1 MPTEFTLEDVNDYFT
16 HLNPIAK
23 KISFDI
29 DETKSAYEHIWAKL
43 NTNEHNEIINET
55 LMKPEISL
63 RYFDNFSITTTA
75 SSLSLS
81 SMVTP
86 SQNEEP
92 SKRPASQPNHHHH
105 HNHSL
110 DTRRFYD
117 FDGRNLSTYSSQKVG
132 LKIVHDDTLGT
143 FRDGHS
149 MPFSYKTKSQ
159 INLKL
164 FLDENSGSMS
174 SSQIKSEV
182 LQKQQPLPNKSDEPK
197 SLPPVVDSEVLQIS
211 AEALKKLQTELTN
224 NLINRNNKSESSTNE
239 NTSNINQGLKSFDNI
254 DAKYQR
260 FYDDSKDVGVG
271 NQSTPSHTEL
281 NLRKLISKNGK
292 SIATKF
298 HHSKYGYND
307 TTDDDDDLERVNLMM
322 NCCSLSAGGMTT
334 SSSSA
339 PSEDDEKTLCEDLKG
354 LLENDGLRKGF
365 DFLNNW

>member
-1 MPTEFTLEDVNDYFT
+1 MPIEFSIEDVNDYFT
-16 HLNPIAK
+16 QLNPIAK

-29 DETKSAYEHIWAKL
+29 DETKSAYEHIWTKL

-55 LMKPEISL
+55 LIKPEISL

-81 SMVTP
+81 SMVSPTQTDAP
-86 SQNEEP
+86 P
-92 SKRPASQPNHHHH
+92 KRPASQPSQRNHIL
-105 HNHSL
+105 N
-110 DTRRFYD
+110 TRSYYD
-117 FDGRNLSTYSSQKVG
+117 FDGRNLSTYSDQKVG
-132 LKIVHDDTLGT
+132 LKLVHDDTLGT

-164 FLDENSGSMS
+164 FLEENRTGLVR
-174 SSQIKSEV
+174 SSQNRCENIQKKPLLNNKSE
-182 LQKQQPLPNKSDEPK
+182 EPK
-197 SLPPVVDSEVLQIS
+197 SMLPIENEIMQIS
-211 AEALKKLQTELTN
+211 AEALKQLQTELTT
-224 NLINRNNKSESSTNE
+224 NLLIRNNKNESAPVE
-239 NTSNINQGLKSFDNI
+239 NTSNIKQDLKSFDDI
-254 DAKYQR
+254 DGKYQR
-260 FYDDSKDVGVG
+260 FYDDSKDGGVG
-271 NQSTPSHTEL
+271 NQSTPSHSTEL

-307 TTDDDDDLERVNLMM
+307 NTDDDDDLERVNLMM

>member
-1 MPTEFTLEDVNDYFT
+1 MPTEFSVENVNDYFT
-16 HLNPIAK
+16 KLNPIAM

-29 DETKSAYEHIWAKL
+29 DETKSAYGHIWEKL

-92 SKRPASQPNHHHH
+92 AKRPASQPNHHY
-105 HNHSL
+105 L
-110 DTRRFYD
+110 DTRRYYD
-117 FDGRNLSTYSSQKVG
+117 FDGRNLSTFSDQKVG
-132 LKIVHDDTLGT
+132 LKLVHDETFGT

-164 FLDENSGSMS
+164 FADEGADLMR
-174 SSQIKSEV
+174 SSQIKSTGISEA
-182 LQKQQPLPNKSDEPK
+182 LQKPLPKKSDEPK
-197 SLPPVVDSEVLQIS
+197 VCTTAADSEVLQIS
-211 AEALKKLQTELTN
+211 AEALKKLQTELAS
-224 NLINRNNKSESSTNE
+224 NLLNRNKSESTPE
-239 NTSNINQGLKSFDNI
+239 NTTNITQGLKSFDNI

-260 FYDDSKDVGVG
+260 FYDDSKDSEIDNLPVSS
-271 NQSTPSHTEL
+271 NNEM
-281 NLRKLISKNGK
+281 NLRKLIAKNGK

-307 TTDDDDDLERVNLMM
+307 TTDDDDEFERVNLMM

>member
-1 MPTEFTLEDVNDYFT
+1 MPTEFSMDDVNDYFT
-16 HLNPIAK
+16 KLNPIAM

-43 NTNEHNEIINET
+43 NTSEHNEIINET

-92 SKRPASQPNHHHH
+92 TKRPSSQPC

-117 FDGRNLSTYSSQKVG
+117 FDGRNLSTYSDQKVG
-132 LKIVHDDTLGT
+132 LKLVHDDTLGT

-164 FLDENSGSMS
+164 FLDEGSCLMR
-174 SSQIKSEV
+174 SSQIKPSGISEV
-182 LQKQQPLPNKSDEPK
+182 LQKPLPSKSDEPK
-197 SLPPVVDSEVLQIS
+197 SLPPVDNEVLQIS
-211 AEALKKLQTELTN
+211 AEALKKLQTELTT
-224 NLINRNNKSESSTNE
+224 NLLNRNKSENASAAE
-239 NTSNINQGLKSFDNI
+239 NTSNIVQGLKSFDNI

-260 FYDDSKDVGVG
+260 FYDDTKDGGVG
-271 NQSTPSHTEL
+271 NQSTTPNHTEL

-307 TTDDDDDLERVNLMM
+307 TTDDDDEFERVNLMM